1 MRVWSPVGCGL
12 GVLALT
18 LAVETSWG
26 PLARLDKSINT
37 HWYAFGLEHAGW
49 VEFWKV
55 ITDGGG
61 TLFALALWL
70 VIGVVLIR
78 RHRVRDALAIT
89 VAIAASQLV
98 FRILRLAVDRPR
110 PPAGFVHVDT
120 PSFPSAHTM
129 AASTGALL
137 FAALLWPTAR
147 TLFRR
152 VVVLT
157 VMIAWAA
164 LVGVSRVF
172 LCVHWPS
179 DVLAGWLCAVALVVP
194 AYALALRHLPRGPAD
209 RPRTPSGGVD
219 VNRLASDRHRETK
232 TVLQATFP
240 LRTPISSDARPHDL
254 DSGCRRCIRAPPRR
268 RFAPNS
274 TIISHDQFG

>member
-1 MRVWSPVGCGL
+1 MRAVIACGL
-12 GVLALT
+12 GVGALT
-18 LAVETSWG
+18 LAVETSWR
-26 PLARLDKSINT
+26 PLATLDKSINT
-37 HWYAFGLEHAGW
+37 HWYAFGREHDGW

-61 TLFALALWL
+61 TLFVLALWL

-110 PPAGFVHVDT
+110 PPAGFVHVDS

-137 FAALLWPTAR
+137 LGALLWPAAH

-152 VVVLT
+152 VLLLA
-157 VMIAWAA
+157 VMIAWAV

-172 LCVHWPS
+172 LSVHWPS

-194 AYALALRHLPRGPAD
+194 AYALALRHLPASYAR
-209 RPRTPSGGVD
+209 RPPTP
-219 VNRLASDRHRETK
+219 
-232 TVLQATFP
+232 
-240 LRTPISSDARPHDL
+240 
-254 DSGCRRCIRAPPRR
+254 
-268 RFAPNS
+268 
-274 TIISHDQFG
+274 